1 MNTILNINIE
11 LASTRPLTWEKW
23 YGTSWMRLE
32 VLGDNGITSIP
43 LI

>member
-1 MNTILNINIE
+1 MNTRLDIYIE
-11 LASTRPLTWEKW
+11 LTSTRPLTWTKW

-32 VLGDNGITSIP
+32 VLGANGITSIP